1 MSVYQ
6 MIVSC
11 PICQERVSVICREA
25 SSIIEN
31 DAGNML
37 AFSLLGSTRHDCTI
51 GE

>member
-1 MSVYQ
+1 MQDYQ

-11 PICQERVSVICREA
+11 PNCQEKVSVVCKEA
-25 SSIIEN
+25 LSIIEN

-37 AFSLLGSTRHDCTI
+37 AFSLLGSTRHDCNI